1 MNCPEIRAEFEEDV
15 VRQIPAITA
24 RGLVALVCS
33 LLVVFQPLLGAQ
45 DAVVAAALPFLSPQP
60 ADSAPELIAVAK
72 LSGTAD
78 RNGEPLVNG
87 SVIASGD
94 SLRTHGNSAL
104 LLASTPEERLWLGP
118 NTDVK
123 LSKEA
128 GNVMVAV
135 ARGTVTFRSRGHV
148 QITVENHED
157 VALRGRSG
165 SPVLA
170 QVSLVGNQQAQV
182 RVQEGSLEL
191 VEAGRTMLLQPE
203 HAGRLSAPGSRPLDG
218 DPAQATTGSIN
229 GTVVDAGLFVVT
241 GASVTLTSTTG
252 KTLTATTGQ
261 DGKFAFLN
269 VQPGSYTLHVTKSG
283 FKPYELKDVVV
294 RSGNES
300 SLFVHLG
307 GGGGATGAKSN
318 KTLLWVLI
326 GGAGAAAGIGAA
338 LAGHGSSNNTSPS
351 TVQ

>member
-1 MNCPEIRAEFEEDV
+1 
-15 VRQIPAITA
+15 VRQISTIST
-24 RGLVALVCS
+24 RSFVALVCS
-33 LLVVFQPLLGAQ
+33 LLVLFQPVLGAQ
-45 DAVVAAALPFLSPQP
+45 DAVAVASASPFLSAGP
-60 ADSAPELIAVAK
+60 AEPGPELIAVAK

-123 LSKEA
+123 LSKDGA
-128 GNVMVAV
+128 TVSVAM

-148 QITVENHED
+148 QITVENHD
-157 VALRGRSG
+157 GVALRSSSG
-165 SPVLA
+165 NPVLA

-182 RVQEGSLEL
+182 RVQEGSVEL
-191 VEAGRTMLLQPE
+191 VEGGRTMLLQPE
-203 HAGRLSAPGSRPLDG
+203 RDARLSTLAAKHLD
-218 DPAQATTGSIN
+218 DPAAKTTSDQEQAGTTATTGAIS
-229 GTVVDAGLFVVT
+229 GTVVDAGLFVVAGANVSLT
-241 GASVTLTSTTG
+241 GASG
-252 KTLTATTGQ
+252 KPFTAVTGQ
-261 DGKFAFLN
+261 DGKFSFLN

-283 FKPYELKDVVV
+283 FKAYELKDVAV

-307 GGGGATGAKSN
+307 GAGGGASASN
-318 KTLLWVLI
+318 NHVLLWVVI
-326 GGAGAAAGIGAA
+326 GGAAAAGIGIGLGAK
-338 LAGHGSSNNTSPS
+338 GGSSNNTSPS

>member
-1 MNCPEIRAEFEEDV
+1 
-15 VRQIPAITA
+15 
-24 RGLVALVCS
+24 VALVCS
-33 LLVVFQPLLGAQ
+33 LLVLFQPVLGAQ
-45 DAVVAAALPFLSPQP
+45 DAVAVASASPFLSAGP
-60 ADSAPELIAVAK
+60 AEPGPELIAVAK

-123 LSKEA
+123 LSKDGA
-128 GNVMVAV
+128 TVSVAM

-148 QITVENHED
+148 QITVENHD
-157 VALRGRSG
+157 GVALRSSSG
-165 SPVLA
+165 NPVLA

-182 RVQEGSLEL
+182 RVQEGSVEL
-191 VEAGRTMLLQPE
+191 VEGGRTMLLQPE
-203 HAGRLSAPGSRPLDG
+203 RDARLSTLAAKHLD
-218 DPAQATTGSIN
+218 DPAAKTTSDQEQAGTTATTGAIS
-229 GTVVDAGLFVVT
+229 GTVVDAGLFVVAGANVSLT
-241 GASVTLTSTTG
+241 GASG
-252 KTLTATTGQ
+252 KPFTAVTGQ
-261 DGKFAFLN
+261 DGKFSFLN

-283 FKPYELKDVVV
+283 FKPYELKDVAV

-307 GGGGATGAKSN
+307 GGAGGASASN
-318 KTLLWVLI
+318 NHVLLWVVI
-326 GGAGAAAGIGAA
+326 GGAAAAGIGIGLGAK
-338 LAGHGSSNNTSPS
+338 GGSSNNTSPS
-351 TVQ
+351 PVQ